1 MQYTWTEK
9 GTRFNGK
16 DYHFT
21 MWYDEEY
28 NEVAVSCTYGRYTTS
43 VLFSPDEEQYIHE
56 SLDEMKELLYNK
68 SYN

>member
-1 MQYTWTEK
+1 MQYTWKEK

-28 NEVAVSCTYGRYTTS
+28 NEVVVSCTYGRYTTS
-43 VLFSPDEEQYIHE
+43 VLFSQDEERFIYE
-56 SLDEMKELLYNK
+56 SLNEMKELLYNK
-68 SYN
+68 SYI